1 MSTIAE
7 TVPPCKDGLDKKTLL
22 DFYWKYFDLH
32 SRQRMQMVNFYITI
46 SIVLYGG
53 LFALLQLETR
63 LAFAE
68 YFVAGFMIVIS
79 FCFHKLDRRNSE
91 LIHCCEERI
100 KALEKGIESEY
111 RLIEKSDEMTNEN
124 NRREKDVINK
134 RYTYTEIFSI
144 LTVFV
149 SASGVIYILLRFIS
163 AI

>member
-1 MSTIAE
+1 MVVCLRCSNLR
-7 TVPPCKDGLDKKTLL
+7 PGLRLRSISLL
-22 DFYWKYFDLH
+22 
-32 SRQRMQMVNFYITI
+32 V
-46 SIVLYGG
+46 
-53 LFALLQLETR
+53 
-63 LAFAE
+63 
-68 YFVAGFMIVIS
+68 FMIVIS
-79 FCFHKLDRRNSE
+79 FCFHKLDSD

-100 KALEKGIESEY
+100 KALEKGIELEY

-124 NRREKDVINK
+124 NRREKGVINR

>member
-1 MSTIAE
+1 MNPEKKVEMDS
-7 TVPPCKDGLDKKTLL
+7 KTLL

-32 SRQRMQMVNFYITI
+32 SRQRMQMINFYITVV
-46 SIVLYGG
+46 IVLYGG
-53 LFALLQLETR
+53 LFALLQLEKR

-79 FCFHKLDRRNSE
+79 FCFHKLDRRNSA

-100 KALEKGIESEY
+100 KALEMNIELEY
-111 RLIEKSDEMTNEN
+111 RLMEKSDEMTKEN
-124 NRREKDVINK
+124 NKSKKGIINK
-134 RYTYTEIFSI
+134 DYTYTEVFFI

-149 SASGVIYILLRFIS
+149 SASGMAYILLRFIN